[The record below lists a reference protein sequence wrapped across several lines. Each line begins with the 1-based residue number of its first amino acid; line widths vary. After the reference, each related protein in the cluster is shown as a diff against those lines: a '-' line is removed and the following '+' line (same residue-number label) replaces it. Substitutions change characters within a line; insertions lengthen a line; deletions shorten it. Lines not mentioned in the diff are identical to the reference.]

1 MNSGSSSS
9 RIMTVPG
16 FAFVLCQKVSLSAR
30 SLSEASKIPT
40 GAGCTS
46 ETSDKQALSR
56 KLTPT

>member
-1 MNSGSSSS
+1 MNSSSSSS

-16 FAFVLCQKVSLSAR
+16 FAFVLCQKVLSAR